1 MLHMLLLALV
11 AVVFALQAI
20 QAKRLLT
27 SAMWLAGVSALLASL
42 FYLMGAPFVAVIE
55 LSVGAGLVTVLFV
68 FAISVAGEEWTD
80 LRPTLP
86 QALSI
91 SLALLAIAV
100 VGAFSLPLQA
110 GPAAGAEPPLAQV
123 VWEQRGLDVLV
134 QVVLIFAGVLGLLGL
149 LAEAKAPL
157 AYPVAEEV
165 AARRER
171 ELEELQPEPA
181 VDLVEEA
188 I

>member
-1 MLHMLLLALV
+1 
-11 AVVFALQAI
+11 
-20 QAKRLLT
+20 
-27 SAMWLAGVSALLASL
+27 
-42 FYLMGAPFVAVIE
+42 
-55 LSVGAGLVTVLFV
+55 
-68 FAISVAGEEWTD
+68 
-80 LRPTLP
+80 
-86 QALSI
+86 
-91 SLALLAIAV
+91 
-100 VGAFSLPLQA
+100 
-110 GPAAGAEPPLAQV
+110 
-123 VWEQRGLDVLV
+123 
-134 QVVLIFAGVLGLLGL
+134 VLIFAGVLGLLGL

>member
-20 QAKRLLT
+20 KTERLIT
-27 SAMWLAGVSALLASL
+27 SAMWLAGASALLATL
-42 FYLMGAPFVAVIE
+42 FYLMGAPQVAVIE
-55 LSVGAGLVTVLFV
+55 LSVGAGLVTVLFA
-68 FAISVAGEEWTD
+68 FAISIAGEELLD

-86 QALSI
+86 QTLSI
-91 SLALLAIAV
+91 SLTLLALALM
-100 VGAFSLPLQA
+100 GAFSLPLQA
-110 GPAAGAEPPLAQV
+110 GPAAATEPALTQV
-123 VWEQRGLDVLV
+123 IWEQRGLDVLV

-171 ELEELQPEPA
+171 ELEELQPASE
-181 VDLVEEA
+181 LVEEA
-188 I
+188 V